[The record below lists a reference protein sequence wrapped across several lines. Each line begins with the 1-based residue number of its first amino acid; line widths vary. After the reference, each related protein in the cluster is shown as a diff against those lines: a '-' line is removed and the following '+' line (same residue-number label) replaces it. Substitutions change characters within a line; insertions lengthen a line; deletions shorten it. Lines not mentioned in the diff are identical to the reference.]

1 MSEVDSAPRPSARE
15 RLLAAANRLFY
26 EEGIHTVGIDRVIE
40 QAGVAKASLYKTFGS
55 KDELIRAYLDLQHTS
70 TVDQIMGGTA
80 EGASARDR
88 ILGVFTTLGTI
99 FGSPDFHGCAFIKA
113 TAEALPGSAAQQ
125 ENARYRAWVRGLFT
139 DLAREAGVADPVS
152 LARQLHMLFD
162 GAGLGAD
169 IERDPSLA
177 DEARAAAEVLV
188 DAAIARS

>member
-1 MSEVDSAPRPSARE
+1 MSEVNSVPRPSARE

-26 EEGIHTVGIDRVIE
+26 EEGIQTVGIDRVIE

-70 TVDQIMGGTA
+70 TVERIMGGVEAQAT
-80 EGASARDR
+80 ARDR
-88 ILGVFTTLGTI
+88 ILNVFTTLGTV
-99 FGSPDFHGCAFIKA
+99 FSSPDFHGCAFIKA

-139 DLAREAGVADPVS
+139 DLARDAGVANPAS

-162 GAGLGAD
+162 GSGLGAD
-169 IERDPSLA
+169 VERDPSLA

-188 DAAIARS
+188 DTAIAQS